1 MWQPGMWELLIIL
14 FIVLIVFGTGK
25 LTNIGSSLG
34 TAIRDFKSS
43 VKETPEKKEEPEP
56 AEKNEQETS

>member
-1 MWQPGMWELLIIL
+1 MWELLIIL

-34 TAIRDFKSS
+34 TAIREFKHS
-43 VKETPEKKEEPEP
+43 VKETPDEDKDPEP
-56 AEKNEQETS
+56 SEKNEQETS

>member
-14 FIVLIVFGTGK
+14 LIVLIVFGTGK

-43 VKETPEKKEEPEP
+43 VKEPPEKDEPEP
-56 AEKNEQETS
+56 AENNEQETT

>member
-34 TAIRDFKSS
+34 TAIREFKQS
-43 VKETPEKKEEPEP
+43 VKETPDENKDSDPS
-56 AEKNEQETS
+56 EKNEHETS

>member
-1 MWQPGMWELLIIL
+1 MVVMLV
-14 FIVLIVFGTGK
+14 IVLVVFGTGK

-43 VKETPEKKEEPEP
+43 VKEPPERPAEPDSEKKDD
-56 AEKNEQETS
+56 ETV